1 MMRVKA
7 YGIDNNN
14 IINSTVTML
23 TKYIVT
29 LFFLCAFTLAGAQVA
44 TKTMMTSVNYAD
56 LDKLIAAAK
65 VNYPRTHYFEHRV
78 LAQQFN
84 LKKVKLGWFDV
95 FTFTFLYSP
104 NNSTTLVNPSIL
116 NGYQVGLYFNLG
128 NLLKNKPIINQAKEE
143 LYSTQNERDEYYIN
157 LTALVKERYFSYIQ
171 QLAILKVKQE
181 AEADAESNM
190 VFFRDKYQKGE
201 VPLDDYNKSQVNL
214 ADRVQAKIEAEG
226 AVLFA
231 KAQLEEFVGKKIEEV
246 L

>member
-7 YGIDNNN
+7 RGAANKN
-14 IINSTVTML
+14 ITISTVTML
-23 TKYIVT
+23 ARGIVT
-29 LFFLCAFTLAGAQVA
+29 LTFLLSICVAQGQIA
-44 TKTMMTSVNYAD
+44 TKTMMPSVNYAD

-128 NLLKNKPIINQAKEE
+128 SLLKNKPIINQAKEE
-143 LYSTQNERDEYYIN
+143 LHSTENERDEYYIN
-157 LTALVKERYFSYIQ
+157 LTALVKERYFMYMQ

-181 AEADAESNM
+181 AEATAESNLM
-190 VFFRDKYQKGE
+190 FFKDKYQKGE
-201 VPLDDYNKSQVNL
+201 VTIDDYNKVQVNL